1 MSDICAA
8 IAEDIANYKA
18 LCNYYNEPIQYKQTH
33 YGSMIEDC
41 YGEHYELLNKRFDSE
56 FTITDERETKNV

>member
-18 LCNYYNEPIQYKQTH
+18 LCNYYNEPIQYKQTY
-33 YGSMIEDC
+33 YGTMLEDC
-41 YGEHYELLNKRFDSE
+41 YGEHFKALDKRFNTD
-56 FTITDERETKNV
+56 FTIMED